1 MNQLPWEKINRRI
14 IIKKEETTSKEYGCK
29 PEDRTIKDLLNNG
42 VICMNK
48 QQGPTSHNF
57 VDMVKKVINTS
68 KIGHG
73 GTLDP
78 NVFGVLPIALGDAT
92 RITQAL
98 LPAGKE
104 YVCLMHIH
112 KDFNENQLKEIIK
125 NMIGKIKQLPPVRS
139 AVKRQ
144 IREKE
149 IYYMEV
155 IEIKGRDVLFK
166 IGCQGGTYVRTICTS
181 IGRQLK
187 TGAHMQELVRTK
199 AGPFSDKEMYN
210 LHDLADAFE
219 LYNEGNDK
227 ELKRIIKPIEYSI
240 QHLSKIWISDNTVDS
255 ICHGADLSIPG
266 IVKLETEIEKGNLI
280 AILSLKEELIGIGE
294 AHKNSEEIESKDKG
308 LAVKLKKVFYQR
320 KVYPKFIR
328 K

>member
-104 YVCLMHIH
+104 YVWLMHIH

-125 NMIGKIKQLPPVRS
+125 NRS
-139 AVKRQ
+139 SYARISKN
-144 IREKE
+144 KS
-149 IYYMEV
+149 
-155 IEIKGRDVLFK
+155 
-166 IGCQGGTYVRTICTS
+166 RTF
-181 IGRQLK
+181 Q
-187 TGAHMQELVRTK
+187 
-199 AGPFSDKEMYN
+199 
-210 LHDLADAFE
+210 
-219 LYNEGNDK
+219 
-227 ELKRIIKPIEYSI
+227 
-240 QHLSKIWISDNTVDS
+240 
-255 ICHGADLSIPG
+255 
-266 IVKLETEIEKGNLI
+266 
-280 AILSLKEELIGIGE
+280 
-294 AHKNSEEIESKDKG
+294 
-308 LAVKLKKVFYQR
+308 
-320 KVYPKFIR
+320 
-328 K
+328 

>member
-48 QQGPTSHNF
+48 QQGRTSHNF

-125 NMIGKIKQLPPVRS
+125 NISSFNFNYFHIINFFFSNLSLNCRS
-139 AVKRQ
+139 YRRK
-144 IREKE
+144 
-149 IYYMEV
+149 
-155 IEIKGRDVLFK
+155 LFN
-166 IGCQGGTYVRTICTS
+166 
-181 IGRQLK
+181 
-187 TGAHMQELVRTK
+187 
-199 AGPFSDKEMYN
+199 FSDHVFNYFFQ
-210 LHDLADAFE
+210 LIF
-219 LYNEGNDK
+219 
-227 ELKRIIKPIEYSI
+227 IKIFMNV
-240 QHLSKIWISDNTVDS
+240 H
-255 ICHGADLSIPG
+255 
-266 IVKLETEIEKGNLI
+266 
-280 AILSLKEELIGIGE
+280 
-294 AHKNSEEIESKDKG
+294 
-308 LAVKLKKVFYQR
+308 
-320 KVYPKFIR
+320 
-328 K
+328 